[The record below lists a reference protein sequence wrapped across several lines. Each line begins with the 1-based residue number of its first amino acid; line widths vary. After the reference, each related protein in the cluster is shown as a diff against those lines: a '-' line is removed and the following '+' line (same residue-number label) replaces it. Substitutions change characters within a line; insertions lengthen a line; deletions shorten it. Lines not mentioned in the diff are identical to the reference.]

1 MLYQKIKSVSIILC
15 AIIISS
21 LVIQSCGNTEQGHY
35 GQEAPQVPV
44 RTLDT
49 ASAQVYVEY
58 SAAIEGKIN
67 VDIRAQVDGYIDQIY
82 VDEGAYVNAGQPL
95 FKINDQPYQEQLNTA
110 LANLHAAEAALAKAQ
125 IDLDKYGVL
134 TQNKVVS
141 DIQLKT
147 VQSSYDMAKAGVE
160 QSKAAVGLARIN
172 LGYATVKAPV
182 SGFIGRIP
190 KRVGNL
196 VGRMDMQAL
205 TTLSDIQEIYA
216 YFSMSEADFLRFNEE
231 NQGKNVNEKL
241 KKLPPVRLI
250 LANGNEYSENGR
262 IEMVDGQFDKNTGSI
277 SLRAT
282 FPNPEKLLRS
292 GNTGKIRLGQTV
304 SGAVAVPQDATFEQ
318 QDKVFVFLLTDSNT
332 IQRKAIQISGK
343 SGENYLISQ
352 GVNRGD
358 IIITGGIGML
368 NDGMTVV
375 PLK

>member
-1 MLYQKIKSVSIILC
+1 MLYQKIKSTSIILC

-21 LVIQSCGNTEQGHY
+21 LVIQSCGNAEQGHY

-67 VDIRAQVDGYIDQIY
+67 VDIRAQVDGYIDKIY

-196 VGRMDMQAL
+196 VGRMDVQAL
-205 TTLSDIQEIYA
+205 TTLSDIQEVYA

-241 KKLPPVRLI
+241 KKLPPVHLI

-352 GVNRGD
+352 GINRGD

>member
-1 MLYQKIKSVSIILC
+1 MLYQKIKSTSIILC

-160 QSKAAVGLARIN
+160 QSKATMGLARIN

-196 VGRMDMQAL
+196 VGRMDVQAL

-318 QDKVFVFLLTDSNT
+318 QDKVFVFLLSDSNT